1 MNHRVKRNKFRQ
13 TVDKQDSRREVR
25 AAADNI
31 TDMLDK
37 QAVENFELNLQVN
50 KYKSELR
57 HALEQLE
64 EHSYCPGEVDI
75 QCDANRS
82 KGTCTHQE
90 LDACNE
96 QCQPQPQVKQQEVQ
110 HGDDCHCSKCCPN
123 PSPNFFQR
131 HKIGLLI
138 GLIWIIMVFLAI
150 GWMPTG
156 GIADAINNSWV
167 ELIVNFFKMAL
178 FAIAGIAT
186 YNLVKKANE

>member
-1 MNHRVKRNKFRQ
+1 MMNDRVKKNKVRQ
-13 TVDKQDSRREVR
+13 TVEKQDSRRDVR

-50 KYKSELR
+50 KYKSELK
-57 HALEQLE
+57 HALQQLE
-64 EHSYCPGEVDI
+64 EHTYCPGEVDI
-75 QCDANRS
+75 QCKPDNC
-82 KGTCTHQE
+82 KGQS
-90 LDACNE
+90 
-96 QCQPQPQVKQQEVQ
+96 QPQEQ
-110 HGDDCHCSKCCPN
+110 HGEDCHCSKCCPN
-123 PSPNFFQR
+123 PNPNFFQK
-131 HKIGLLI
+131 HKVGLLI
-138 GLIWIIMVFLAI
+138 GLIWAIMVFLAI

-186 YNLVKKANE
+186 YNLVKKSNE

>member
-1 MNHRVKRNKFRQ
+1 MNDRVKKNKVRQ
-13 TVDKQDSRREVR
+13 TIEKQDSRRDVR

-57 HALEQLE
+57 HALQQLE

-75 QCDANRS
+75 QCKPDNC
-82 KGTCTHQE
+82 KGQS
-90 LDACNE
+90 
-96 QCQPQPQVKQQEVQ
+96 QPQEQ
-110 HGDDCHCSKCCPN
+110 HGEDCHCSKCCPN
-123 PSPNFFQR
+123 PSPNFFQK
-131 HKIGLLI
+131 HKVGLLI
-138 GLIWIIMVFLAI
+138 GLIWAIMIFLAI
-150 GWMPTG
+150 GWMPAG

-167 ELIVNFFKMAL
+167 ELIVNFFKIGL

>member
-1 MNHRVKRNKFRQ
+1 MNDRVKKNKVRQ
-13 TVDKQDSRREVR
+13 TVEKQDSRRDVR

-64 EHSYCPGEVDI
+64 EHTYCPGEVDI
-75 QCDANRS
+75 QCKPDNC
-82 KGTCTHQE
+82 KGQS
-90 LDACNE
+90 
-96 QCQPQPQVKQQEVQ
+96 QPQEQ
-110 HGDDCHCSKCCPN
+110 HGEDCHCSKCCPN
-123 PSPNFFQR
+123 PNPNFFQK
-131 HKIGLLI
+131 HKAGLLI
-138 GLIWIIMVFLAI
+138 GLIWAIMIFLAI

-156 GIADAINNSWV
+156 GIADAINTSWV
-167 ELIVNFFKMAL
+167 ELIVNFFKIGL

>member
-1 MNHRVKRNKFRQ
+1 MNDRVKKNKVRQ
-13 TVDKQDSRREVR
+13 TVEKQDSRRDVR

-64 EHSYCPGEVDI
+64 EHTYCPGEVDI
-75 QCDANRS
+75 QCKPDNC
-82 KGTCTHQE
+82 KGQS
-90 LDACNE
+90 
-96 QCQPQPQVKQQEVQ
+96 QPQEQ
-110 HGDDCHCSKCCPN
+110 HGEDCHCSKCCPN
-123 PSPNFFQR
+123 PNPNFFQK
-131 HKIGLLI
+131 HKVGLLI
-138 GLIWIIMVFLAI
+138 GLIWAIMIFLAI

-167 ELIVNFFKMAL
+167 ELIVNFFKIGL

>member
-1 MNHRVKRNKFRQ
+1 MMNDRVKKNKVRQ
-13 TVDKQDSRREVR
+13 TVEKQDSRRDVR

-64 EHSYCPGEVDI
+64 EHTYCPGEVDI
-75 QCDANRS
+75 QCKSDN
-82 KGTCTHQE
+82 
-90 LDACNE
+90 CNG
-96 QCQPQPQVKQQEVQ
+96 QCQPQPQVQQAVQQEVQ

-123 PSPNFFQR
+123 PNPNYKSP
-131 HKIGLLI
+131 ILI
-138 GLIWIIMVFLAI
+138 GILWTILVVLAI
-150 GWMPTG
+150 GLAPTG
-156 GIADAINNSWV
+156 PVADAINTSWV

-186 YNLVKKANE
+186 YKLVKKPNE

>member
-1 MNHRVKRNKFRQ
+1 MNDRVKKNKVRQ
-13 TVDKQDSRREVR
+13 TVEKQDSRRDVR

-64 EHSYCPGEVDI
+64 EHTYCPGEVDI
-75 QCDANRS
+75 QCKPDNC
-82 KGTCTHQE
+82 KGQS
-90 LDACNE
+90 
-96 QCQPQPQVKQQEVQ
+96 QPQEQ
-110 HGDDCHCSKCCPN
+110 HGEDCHCSKCCPN
-123 PSPNFFQR
+123 PNPNFFQK
-131 HKIGLLI
+131 HKVGLLI
-138 GLIWIIMVFLAI
+138 GLVWAIMIFLAI
-150 GWMPTG
+150 GWMPAG

-167 ELIVNFFKMAL
+167 ELIVNFFKIGL

>member
-1 MNHRVKRNKFRQ
+1 MNDRVKKNNIRR
-13 TVDKQDSRREVR
+13 TVEKQDSRRDVR

-57 HALEQLE
+57 HALQQLD
-64 EHSYCPGEVDI
+64 EHTYCPGEVDI
-75 QCDANRS
+75 QCKTDN
-82 KGTCTHQE
+82 
-90 LDACNE
+90 CNG
-96 QCQPQPQVKQQEVQ
+96 QCHPQAQAQPQVQQAVQQETQ

-123 PSPNFFQR
+123 PNPNFFQK
-131 HKIGLLI
+131 HKYSILI
-138 GLIWIIMVFLAI
+138 GILWVVLVVLAI
-150 GWMPTG
+150 GWAPSG
-156 GIADAINNSWV
+156 SVADAVNTSWV

-186 YNLVKKANE
+186 YNLVKKSNE

>member
-1 MNHRVKRNKFRQ
+1 MNDRVKKNKVRQ
-13 TVDKQDSRREVR
+13 TVEKQDSRRDVR

-64 EHSYCPGEVDI
+64 EHTYCPGEVDI
-75 QCDANRS
+75 QCKPD
-82 KGTCTHQE
+82 K
-90 LDACNE
+90 CNE
-96 QCQPQPQVKQQEVQ
+96 QCQPQLQVQQVKQQEVQ

-123 PSPNFFQR
+123 PNPNFFKK
-131 HKIGLLI
+131 HKFGLLM
-138 GLIWIIMVFLAI
+138 GLIWMILLVLAI
-150 GWMPTG
+150 GWAPSG
-156 GIADAINNSWV
+156 SVADAVNTSWV

-186 YNLVKKANE
+186 YNLVKKSNE

>member
-1 MNHRVKRNKFRQ
+1 MMNDRVKKNKVRQ
-13 TVDKQDSRREVR
+13 TVEKQDSRRDVR
-25 AAADNI
+25 ATADNI

-64 EHSYCPGEVDI
+64 EHTYCPGEVDI
-75 QCDANRS
+75 QCKTDN
-82 KGTCTHQE
+82 
-90 LDACNE
+90 CNG
-96 QCQPQPQVKQQEVQ
+96 QSQPQEQ
-110 HGDDCHCSKCCPN
+110 HGEDCHCSKCCPN
-123 PSPNFFQR
+123 PNPNFFQK
-131 HKIGLLI
+131 HKVGLLI
-138 GLIWIIMVFLAI
+138 GLIWAIMIFLAI

-186 YNLVKKANE
+186 YKLVKKPNE

>member
-1 MNHRVKRNKFRQ
+1 MMNDRVKKNKVRQ
-13 TVDKQDSRREVR
+13 TVEKQDSRRDVR

-57 HALEQLE
+57 HALQQLE

-75 QCDANRS
+75 QCKPDNC
-82 KGTCTHQE
+82 KGQS
-90 LDACNE
+90 
-96 QCQPQPQVKQQEVQ
+96 QPQEQ
-110 HGDDCHCSKCCPN
+110 HGEDCHGSKCCPN
-123 PSPNFFQR
+123 PNPNFFQK
-131 HKIGLLI
+131 HKVGLLI
-138 GLIWIIMVFLAI
+138 GLIWAIMIFLAI

-167 ELIVNFFKMAL
+167 ELIVNFFKIGL

>member
-1 MNHRVKRNKFRQ
+1 MNDRVKKNKVRQ
-13 TVDKQDSRREVR
+13 TVEKQDSRRDVR

-64 EHSYCPGEVDI
+64 EHTYCPGEVDI
-75 QCDANRS
+75 QCKPDNC
-82 KGTCTHQE
+82 KGQS
-90 LDACNE
+90 
-96 QCQPQPQVKQQEVQ
+96 QPQEQ
-110 HGDDCHCSKCCPN
+110 HGEDCHCSKCCPN
-123 PSPNFFQR
+123 PNPNFFQK
-131 HKIGLLI
+131 HKVGLLI
-138 GLIWIIMVFLAI
+138 GLIWAIMIFLAI

-156 GIADAINNSWV
+156 GIADAINTSWV
-167 ELIVNFFKMAL
+167 ELIVNFFKIGL

-186 YNLVKKANE
+186 YNLVKKTNE

>member
-1 MNHRVKRNKFRQ
+1 MNDRVKKNKVRQ
-13 TVDKQDSRREVR
+13 TVEKQDSRRDVR

-57 HALEQLE
+57 HALQQLE

-75 QCDANRS
+75 QCKPDNC
-82 KGTCTHQE
+82 KGQS
-90 LDACNE
+90 
-96 QCQPQPQVKQQEVQ
+96 QPQEQ
-110 HGDDCHCSKCCPN
+110 HGEDCHCSKCCPN
-123 PSPNFFQR
+123 PNPNFFQK
-131 HKIGLLI
+131 HKVGLLI
-138 GLIWIIMVFLAI
+138 GLIWAIMIFLAI
-150 GWMPTG
+150 GWMPAG

-167 ELIVNFFKMAL
+167 ELIVNVFKIGI

>member
-1 MNHRVKRNKFRQ
+1 MMNDRVKKNNIRR
-13 TVDKQDSRREVR
+13 TVEKQDSRRDVR

-57 HALEQLE
+57 HALQQLE

-75 QCDANRS
+75 QC
-82 KGTCTHQE
+82 KPGK
-90 LDACNE
+90 CNE
-96 QCQPQPQVKQQEVQ
+96 QCQPQPQVQQAVQQEVQ

-123 PSPNFFQR
+123 PNPNFFQR
-131 HKIGLLI
+131 HKFPILI
-138 GLIWIIMVFLAI
+138 GVLWVILVVLAI
-150 GWMPTG
+150 GLAPVG
-156 GIADAINNSWV
+156 PVADAINTSWV

-186 YNLVKKANE
+186 YKLVKKPNE

>member
-1 MNHRVKRNKFRQ
+1 MMNDRVKKNKVRQ
-13 TVDKQDSRREVR
+13 TVEKQDSRRDVR

-50 KYKSELR
+50 KYKSELK
-57 HALEQLE
+57 HALQQLE
-64 EHSYCPGEVDI
+64 EHTYCPGEVDI
-75 QCDANRS
+75 QCKPDNC
-82 KGTCTHQE
+82 KGQS
-90 LDACNE
+90 
-96 QCQPQPQVKQQEVQ
+96 QPQEQ
-110 HGDDCHCSKCCPN
+110 HGEDCHCSKCCPN
-123 PSPNFFQR
+123 PNPNFFQK
-131 HKIGLLI
+131 HKAGLLI
-138 GLIWIIMVFLAI
+138 GLIWAIMIFLAI

-167 ELIVNFFKMAL
+167 ELIVNFFKIGL

>member
-1 MNHRVKRNKFRQ
+1 MMNDRVKKNKIRQ
-13 TVDKQDSRREVR
+13 TVEKQDSRRDVR

-50 KYKSELR
+50 KYKSELK
-57 HALEQLE
+57 HALQQLE
-64 EHSYCPGEVDI
+64 EHTYCPGEVDI
-75 QCDANRS
+75 QCKPDNC
-82 KGTCTHQE
+82 KGQS
-90 LDACNE
+90 
-96 QCQPQPQVKQQEVQ
+96 QPQEQ
-110 HGDDCHCSKCCPN
+110 HGEDCHCSKCCPN
-123 PSPNFFQR
+123 PSPSFFQR

-167 ELIVNFFKMAL
+167 ELIVNFFKIGL

-186 YNLVKKANE
+186 YHLAKKPNE

>member
-1 MNHRVKRNKFRQ
+1 MMNDRVKKNKVRQ
-13 TVDKQDSRREVR
+13 TVEKQDSRRDVR

-57 HALEQLE
+57 HALQQLE

-75 QCDANRS
+75 QCKPDNC
-82 KGTCTHQE
+82 KGQS
-90 LDACNE
+90 
-96 QCQPQPQVKQQEVQ
+96 QPQEQ
-110 HGDDCHCSKCCPN
+110 HGEDCHCSKCCPN
-123 PSPNFFQR
+123 PNPNFFQK
-131 HKIGLLI
+131 HKVGLLI
-138 GLIWIIMVFLAI
+138 GLIWAIMIFLAI
-150 GWMPTG
+150 GWMPAG

-167 ELIVNFFKMAL
+167 ELIVNFFKIGL

>member
-1 MNHRVKRNKFRQ
+1 MNDRVKKNKVRQ
-13 TVDKQDSRREVR
+13 TIEKQDSRRDVR

-64 EHSYCPGEVDI
+64 EHTYCPGEVDI
-75 QCDANRS
+75 QCKPDNC
-82 KGTCTHQE
+82 KGQS
-90 LDACNE
+90 
-96 QCQPQPQVKQQEVQ
+96 QPQEQ
-110 HGDDCHCSKCCPN
+110 HGEDCHCSKCCPN
-123 PSPNFFQR
+123 PNPNFFQKHR
-131 HKIGLLI
+131 VGLLI
-138 GLIWIIMVFLAI
+138 GLIWTIMIFLAI

-167 ELIVNFFKMAL
+167 ELIVNFFKIGL

-186 YNLVKKANE
+186 YNLLKKANE